1 MAQKIFKRI
10 GLRRDKNLSDVSN
23 PVTSLNS
30 LLDTLVDFPGSTFI
44 SQDLDCIRN
53 LFAEGM
59 RNSNF
64 LEFAGSSL
72 TIHTEGGGYECCLS
86 YFASSADFAPIF
98 KLTPGTYTQHGSTI
112 LVGEGGSSGTCGHSA
127 ETHQDNIRICK

>member
-64 LEFAGSSL
+64 LEFAGSSVEFSDQNGVNQVLFPRVTYQNRLDKFEIVSGVPRLQGGDGL
-72 TIHTEGGGYECCLS
+72 TAK
-86 YFASSADFAPIF
+86 YFNFDQVQDAESTSNTPVF
-98 KLTPGTYTQHGSTI
+98 K
-112 LVGEGGSSGTCGHSA
+112 
-127 ETHQDNIRICK
+127 